1 MSSARVTATY
11 INRRSSSRR
20 SPSGGEPYGISF
32 GAPDQ
37 EHVFEFQALGGMD
50 GGDGHAFNVAACAK
64 CFQHGQAGLSVIR
77 ERGVLPSAVSFDAVA
92 QVLFA
97 QCPAEDFLLR
107 VDSGED
113 GAVARR
119 CSLVHESADACSHA
133 PGFFEIA
140 VVDGLRDSAALV
152 SLGVEFEIVGALR

>member
-1 MSSARVTATY
+1 MSTIA
-11 INRRSSSRR
+11 
-20 SPSGGEPYGISF
+20 
-32 GAPDQ
+32 
-37 EHVFEFQALGGMD
+37 M
-50 GGDGHAFNVAACAK
+50 
-64 CFQHGQAGLSVIR
+64 
-77 ERGVLPSAVSFDAVA
+77 AVSYTHLDVYKRQA
-92 QVLFA
+92 QVLFV

>member
-1 MSSARVTATY
+1 M
-11 INRRSSSRR
+11 
-20 SPSGGEPYGISF
+20 
-32 GAPDQ
+32 
-37 EHVFEFQALGGMD
+37 FEFQAFGGMD

-92 QVLFA
+92 QMLFA

-119 CSLVHESADACSHA
+119 CSFVHESADACSHA

-140 VVDGLRDSAALV
+140 VVDGLRDSAVLV

>member
-1 MSSARVTATY
+1 MRSYAGFRQEEIEQVYSVARAGVPDDV
-11 INRRSSSRR
+11 ICRR
-20 SPSGGEPYGISF
+20 YDI
-32 GAPDQ
+32 D
-37 EHVFEFQALGGMD
+37 
-50 GGDGHAFNVAACAK
+50 
-64 CFQHGQAGLSVIR
+64 
-77 ERGVLPSAVSFDAVA
+77 
-92 QVLFA
+92 
-97 QCPAEDFLLR
+97 EDFLLR

>member
-1 MSSARVTATY
+1 M
-11 INRRSSSRR
+11 
-20 SPSGGEPYGISF
+20 
-32 GAPDQ
+32 
-37 EHVFEFQALGGMD
+37 FEFQALGGMD

-77 ERGVLPSAVSFDAVA
+77 EPGVLP
-92 QVLFA
+92 
-97 QCPAEDFLLR
+97 
-107 VDSGED
+107 SGED